1 MHKLLLFTLFL
12 LQATLTIAQK
22 SITLQQCISQAER
35 NSPQIGLMPL
45 IDNATKLQ
53 VELLKKNYLPQTSAM
68 AQSTWQSATTNVP
81 IELPGIEIAKLSKF
95 QYKAT
100 IDVTQSIWD
109 GGVTKQQQRIAQAAA
124 NNDLEK
130 VKTDLYTLREQ
141 VSTLF
146 FGVVL
151 ADKQIENTR
160 LVRKD
165 LENKRE
171 RTKNLKAN
179 GMATGTQILAIEARL
194 IELEQQVNEAES
206 RRNSAVEALTILTG
220 NKNIASSVFA
230 IDNIISNIDTAQIKR
245 PELAY
250 FKAQQL
256 AIEAN
261 EKLIKAKNM
270 PKIGAFATAGVGRP
284 SLNMLSNDLQPYFIT
299 GIQVRMPLTQFY
311 TKSENIERQQ
321 LYINQQKIKQME
333 QNFLWL
339 MRIKS
344 ASQLED
350 IKRFDKILANDK
362 KLIAIRQ
369 EMLAT
374 ADVQLQNGIIST
386 NDYLT
391 EVNNLDLARQNMAI
405 HEVQQSQAINNLKIT
420 LGQW

>member
-220 NKNIASSVFA
+220 NKNISSSVFA

-350 IKRFDKILANDK
+350 IKRFDEILANDK

-420 LGQW
+420 LGQ

>member
-420 LGQW
+420 LGQ